1 MNNVFYADNYL
12 KQIETTIVDFFCVEN
27 KCYVVVNDSI
37 FYPQGGGQKGDKGIL
52 IINNVEKQ
60 VLNSIKSFD
69 ERYKTLLI
77 VENLE
82 NIEIGQVTCIL
93 DFDFRYRQMRL
104 HSALHIHHCMIEEIL
119 KTIPNP
125 IMSNI
130 DDSVA
135 FNKYEDDRITVDVM
149 NRANELFKTFVSSN
163 REINTYSDLK
173 NEDYRYWKCDKY
185 IIPCGGLHVN
195 NTSLIGELHFDI
207 KEKKGAI
214 TVKISL

>member
-37 FYPQGGGQKGDKGIL
+37 FYPQGGGQKGDKGII

-119 KTIPNP
+119 KAIPNP

-130 DDSVA
+130 DASVA

-149 NRANELFKTFVSSN
+149 NRATELFKTFVSIN
-163 REINTYSDLK
+163 HEINTYSDLK
-173 NEDYRYWKCDKY
+173 NEDYRYWKCENY
-185 IIPCGGLHVN
+185 TIPCGGLHVN
-195 NTSLIGELHFDI
+195 NTSLIGELNFDI
-207 KEKKGAI
+207 KEKKGSV